1 MSDPQSPTIVL
12 GITGSIAAYKAAD
25 LTSKLVKRGCDVHV
39 VMSSH
44 AIEFITPLTLQTLSR
59 NPVVTSA
66 NDAQQGWKPGHIDL
80 AERADLLLIAPA
92 TANVIAELAHGFAS
106 HPLTEIALAT
116 LAPVLIAPAM
126 NGRMWQHAATR
137 QNVAQLKT
145 RGVFFIGPE
154 EGMLACGYE
163 GLGRLW
169 SVDDI
174 VERALAIIAE
184 KK

>member
-1 MSDPQSPTIVL
+1 MS
-12 GITGSIAAYKAAD
+12 
-25 LTSKLVKRGCDVHV
+25 
-39 VMSSH
+39 
-44 AIEFITPLTLQTLSR
+44 
-59 NPVVTSA
+59 
-66 NDAQQGWKPGHIDL
+66 
-80 AERADLLLIAPA
+80 
-92 TANVIAELAHGFAS
+92 
-106 HPLTEIALAT
+106 T

-137 QNVAQLKT
+137 QNVALLKT
-145 RGVFFIGPE
+145 RGIFFVGPE